1 MLYYA
6 VWPLGKL
13 QTTII
18 ELQDEWEA
26 LRAISAQPS
35 LPPDVP
41 CRPDTLDWSQL
52 EAQARQEQAANADNN
67 PYGIDNEFWIGL
79 QQRMGQQIK
88 DNTGQKY
95 IDGMHQSDE
104 WLDLELLL
112 KTLTEVGAQPLLL
125 SRPIN
130 GTYFSALGVTP
141 QARQTAY
148 YDRLRQLAQRYGVPV
163 VDFQDHDM
171 DKYFNIDPTSHTSR
185 LGWVFVDQT
194 LDAFYHGTLR

>member
-35 LPPDVP
+35 LQPDVP
-41 CRPDTLDWSQL
+41 CRSTTLDWPRL
-52 EAQARQEQAANADNN
+52 EAQARQEQAAQADNN

-79 QQRMGQQIK
+79 QQRMGLQIK

-141 QARQTAY
+141 QARQTGY

-171 DKYFNIDPTSHTSR
+171 DKYFSIDPTSHTSR
-185 LGWVFVDQT
+185 LGWVYVDQT